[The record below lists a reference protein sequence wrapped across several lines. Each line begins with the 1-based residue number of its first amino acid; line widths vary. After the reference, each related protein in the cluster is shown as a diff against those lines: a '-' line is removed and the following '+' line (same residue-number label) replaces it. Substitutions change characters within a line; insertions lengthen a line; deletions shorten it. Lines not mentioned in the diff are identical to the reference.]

1 MNILYSELPTFSAY
15 KNKTYRTRTVRS
27 PTISLEITHKQNGT
41 KTFKTVS
48 GFFRVGTV
56 IDFLF
61 YIQTKRSTAQNQG
74 CQFEKFVQG
83 HY

>member
-1 MNILYSELPTFSAY
+1 MNILFSELPNFSAY

-48 GFFRVGTV
+48 GFSRVGTV
-56 IDFLF
+56 MIFF
-61 YIQTKRSTAQNQG
+61 FIFKTKRSTAQNQG

>member
-1 MNILYSELPTFSAY
+1 MDILFSELPNFSAY

-48 GFFRVGTV
+48 GFSRVGTV
-56 IDFLF
+56 MIFF
-61 YIQTKRSTAQNQG
+61 FIFKTKRSTAQNQG